1 MSAYELIKLLI
12 KHNRKTKEELT
23 AYCDAYLATG
33 KLSED
38 EYEELLGYLI

>member
-12 KHNRKTKEELT
+12 NHHRKTKEELT
-23 AYCDAYLATG
+23 AYCDAYFSTG
-33 KLSED
+33 KLSEE